1 MQDFILGFGWSGF
14 VLSMLLMVYII
25 HLISYHSQQ
34 PAEPIYQNHSR
45 RKLS

>member
-1 MQDFILGFGWSGF
+1 MQDFILNFGWPGF

-25 HLISYHSQQ
+25 YLVSYYAKQ
-34 PAEPIYQNHSR
+34 PAQPVYQNHSR